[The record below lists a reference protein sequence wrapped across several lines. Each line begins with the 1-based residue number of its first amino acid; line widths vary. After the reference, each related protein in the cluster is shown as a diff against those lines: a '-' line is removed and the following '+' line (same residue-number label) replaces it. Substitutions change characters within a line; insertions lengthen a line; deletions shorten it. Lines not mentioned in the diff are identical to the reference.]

1 MILEEKIRHTL
12 WKEGVFDDYKERA
25 TQRGATPQDFAATN
39 ASLRARLDKIMG
51 KTSTPKATKDTL
63 KFIKDLAPNSAAG
76 RRLLFQDL
84 LAILLTLNPSG
95 EGWKKLLEETLDTD
109 PLESTGRK
117 MFNNLF
123 GLDEDQMP
131 ALRDDEQMKT
141 EVKLWADKMSD
152 GKGIRGILND
162 FVRLASRN
170 ARGGNVLGDGGE
182 NSNNQYVK
190 IFSRE
195 NVQPATAEEAYKS
208 FFGQLE
214 DIVRNYEPSGASKLR
229 KHWTDFIV
237 DTVKYPELSSSTT
250 RTSQDTSTTEPTE
263 IPITDP
269 NHPDFDWG
277 SL

>member
-63 KFIKDLAPNSAAG
+63 KFIKDLSPASAMG

-95 EGWKKLLEETLDTD
+95 EGWKKLLEETLDAD
-109 PLESTGRK
+109 SIDEFGRN
-117 MFNNLF
+117 MFSQLF
-123 GLDEDQMP
+123 GLDKDQMP

-162 FVRLASRN
+162 FVRLASKH
-170 ARGGNVLGDGGE
+170 ARTG
-182 NSNNQYVK
+182 NSNNQYAK

-237 DTVKYPELSSSTT
+237 DTVKYPELS
-250 RTSQDTSTTEPTE
+250 TSQDTSTTEPTE